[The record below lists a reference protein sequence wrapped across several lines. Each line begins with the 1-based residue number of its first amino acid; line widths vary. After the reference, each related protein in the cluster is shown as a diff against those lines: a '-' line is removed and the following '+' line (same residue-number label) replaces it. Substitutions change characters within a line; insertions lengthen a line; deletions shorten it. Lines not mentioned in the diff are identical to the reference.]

1 MYETKII
8 LDSIAPSGGRLT
20 TFQFTLPRI
29 VLAEFNTHRMLSRNS
44 ASSRAIPVEKMIK
57 RVSDDPFVPT
67 YFGKN
72 QKGMQA
78 ENELEELERANAE
91 RAWREWVQVCLKHA
105 AIFKELGLH
114 KQLAN
119 RVLESVNWHTIV
131 CSATEYEN
139 YFGLRDNK
147 QAAPEIRDS
156 AHMGQELYKK
166 SEPQFLEDG
175 GFHLP
180 YVAGPDYDLVKLVD
194 AKFTLK
200 QLCEVSIG
208 RCAAVSYVNQENVT
222 DPNGDIDRAVK
233 RLLPGGHMSP
243 FEHVA
248 ESLDR
253 LRWRRIAR
261 EQADAWIERRVPAGN
276 FWGWLQYR
284 KTLPYEHNFKLIPGA
299 M

>member
-20 TFQFTLPRI
+20 TFQITLPRI
-29 VLAEFNTHRMLSRNS
+29 VLAEFNTHRMFSRNS
-44 ASSRAIPVEKMIK
+44 ASSRAIPVEKMIS
-57 RVSDDPFVPT
+57 RVTKDPFIPT

-78 ENELEELERANAE
+78 ENELDEVERVNAKN
-91 RAWREWVQVCLKHA
+91 AWQEWIRTCLKYA
-105 AIFKELGLH
+105 SIFKDLGLH

-139 YFGLRDNK
+139 YFGLRDNP

-156 AHMGQELYKK
+156 AHEAQELYKK
-166 SEPQFLEDG
+166 SEPNLLEDG

-180 YVAGPDYDLVKLVD
+180 YVAGKDYDLLTLHD
-194 AKFTLK
+194 AGFTIK

-208 RCAAVSYVNQENVT
+208 RCAAVTYLNQENVT
-222 DPNGDIDRAVK
+222 DPNGDIDRATK
-233 RLLPGGHMSP
+233 RLLPSGHMSP

-248 ESLDR
+248 ESLDHQ
-253 LRWRRIAR
+253 RWRQIAR
-261 EQADAWIERRVPAGN
+261 EQANEWIEHRIPMGN

-284 KTLPYEHNFKLIPGA
+284 KTLKNEHNFKLITKG
-299 M
+299 

>member
-20 TFQFTLPRI
+20 TFQITLPRI

-78 ENELEELERANAE
+78 ETELEEVERVNAKN
-91 RAWREWVQVCLKHA
+91 AWTEACRSSIKYAQ
-105 AIFKELGLH
+105 IFKDLGLH

-119 RVLESVNWHTIV
+119 RILETFNWHTIV

-139 YFGLRDNK
+139 YFGLRDNA

-156 AHMGQELYKK
+156 AHESQELYKK
-166 SEPQFLEDG
+166 NEPTLLEDG
-175 GFHLP
+175 AYHLP
-180 YVAGPDYDLVKLVD
+180 YVAGPNYDLVQLVD
-194 AKFTLK
+194 AGYSMKE
-200 QLCEVSIG
+200 LCEISVG
-208 RCAAVSYVNQENVT
+208 RCAAVTYLNQENQT
-222 DPNGDIDRAVK
+222 DPAGDIDRAVK
-233 RLLPGGHMSP
+233 RLLPSGHMSP
-243 FEHVA
+243 FEHPA
-248 ESLDR
+248 ESLSR
-253 LRWRRIAR
+253 ERWRSIAK
-261 EQADAWIERRVPAGN
+261 EQANEWIEDRVPMGN
-276 FWGWLQYR
+276 FWGWLQLR
-284 KTLPYEHNFKLIPGA
+284 KTIKNEHNFKLITKSL
-299 M
+299 

>member
-57 RVSDDPFVPT
+57 RVVDDPFIPS

-78 ENELEELERANAE
+78 ETELEEVERVNAKN
-91 RAWREWVQVCLKHA
+91 AWMEWVKACLKYA
-105 AIFKELGLH
+105 SIFKDLGLH

-119 RVLESVNWHTIV
+119 RTLESVNWHTIV
-131 CSATEYEN
+131 CTATEYEN

-147 QAAPEIRDS
+147 NAAPEIRDS
-156 AHMGQELYKK
+156 AHAAQELHRKN
-166 SEPQFLEDG
+166 EPRQLKDG
-175 GFHLP
+175 EMHLP
-180 YVAGPDYDLVKLVD
+180 YVDGGEYDKEFLVNSM
-194 AKFTLK
+194 KFTTK

-208 RCAAVSYVNQENVT
+208 RCAAVSYLNQENVV

-243 FEHVA
+243 FEHVCEA
-248 ESLDR
+248 LSKDR
-253 LRWRRIAR
+253 WITVATR
-261 EQADAWIERRVPAGN
+261 QAQLWIYDRVPVGN
-276 FWGWLQYR
+276 TWGWLQYR
-284 KTLPYEHNFKLIPGA
+284 KTLKNEHNFKLLQD
-299 M
+299 